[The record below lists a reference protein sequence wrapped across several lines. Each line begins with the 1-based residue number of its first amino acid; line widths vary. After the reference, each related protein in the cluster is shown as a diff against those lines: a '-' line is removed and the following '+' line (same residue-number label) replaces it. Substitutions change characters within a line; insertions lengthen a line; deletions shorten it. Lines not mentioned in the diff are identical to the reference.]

1 MVSSNSSESN
11 VWVGICICSECVRV
25 LVSGLAVSKT
35 LIVSVHAELTR
46 SASENCKVSFC

>member
-11 VWVGICICSECVRV
+11 DWVGIYICSECGQV

-35 LIVSVHAELTR
+35 LIVSVHVELTG
-46 SASENCKVSFC
+46 SATESYKVSFC